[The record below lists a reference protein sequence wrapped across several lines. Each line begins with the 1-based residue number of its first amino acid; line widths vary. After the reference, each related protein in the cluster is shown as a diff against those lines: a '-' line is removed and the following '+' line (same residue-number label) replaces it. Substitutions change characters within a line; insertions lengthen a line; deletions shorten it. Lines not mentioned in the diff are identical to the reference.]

1 LITKKNILHYHCER
15 ERERQ
20 SAIIPDHT
28 VTQQEKGIE
37 DEVQKI
43 KKASTNLAPLLLFT
57 AHWLG
62 RFLAANRYK
71 SLCRRW
77 GCLVLGQ

>member
-1 LITKKNILHYHCER
+1 LISIKNIVHYHYERER

-20 SAIIPDHT
+20 RARIPLHT
-28 VTQQEKGIE
+28 LTQEEKGIE

-71 SLCRRW
+71 SLCRR
-77 GCLVLGQ
+77 